1 MSEALSSVRK
11 DVSQSK
17 ENKSILSFVCAV
29 QFCLC
34 SKNRAAV
41 SGLISVTEIRSTGQ

>member
-17 ENKSILSFVCAV
+17 EKYLSFVCAV
-29 QFCLC
+29 HGFVCAKKTEQLFLDLFSV
-34 SKNRAAV
+34 SK
-41 SGLISVTEIRSTGQ
+41 IRSTGQ